1 MPGAGV
7 GSGRD
12 GFPGLGLRLAAR
24 SWFNHRCSSR
34 IMFTPF
40 FNISLA
46 DVADILVVAVLLYT
60 ATAWLKETRAAFI
73 IRGIFVLAAIY
84 IIARYFDLQ
93 LTAWLF
99 QGFFAIFL
107 IIIVVI
113 FQEELRQ
120 IFERIAVWSL
130 ASKTMRP
137 LRSDAVDILVAT
149 LTDLAKD
156 KIGALIVLE
165 GKDPIARHIMGGIEL
180 EGKLSAPL
188 LKSIFDPHSPGHDGA
203 VIIGNDRI
211 TRFAAHLPLSN
222 DFLQLANVGTRHGAA
237 LGLAELSDALCIAV
251 SEERGTI
258 SLARDGR
265 LRQLGNVQELGLL
278 LRRFLQEKYPSPGES
293 KISISLVR
301 ENWLAKLVTFS
312 LAAGLWYVLVPG
324 SSTVEVTYKLPVQV
338 QNLPAEYR
346 VDEVQP
352 AEVSATFTGPKRAF
366 YFFDPTKL
374 KVAVDVSSAEIGHK
388 TLRLSEQNVQHPQ
401 DLTLQQLNPTTLRI
415 SVRKVAREQ
424 QDKG

>member
-1 MPGAGV
+1 M
-7 GSGRD
+7 
-12 GFPGLGLRLAAR
+12 L
-24 SWFNHRCSSR
+24 
-34 IMFTPF
+34 TPF
-40 FNISLA
+40 FNIGLA
-46 DVADILVVAVLLYT
+46 DVADILVVAVLLYA

-130 ASKTMRP
+130 ASKTIRP
-137 LRSDAVDILVAT
+137 LRSDAVDILVGT
-149 LTDLAKD
+149 LADLAKD

-180 EGKLSAPL
+180 EGKLSEPL

-222 DFLQLANVGTRHGAA
+222 DFLQLANVGTRHSAA

-265 LRQLGNVQELGLL
+265 LRHLDNVQELGLL
-278 LRRFLQEKYPSPGES
+278 LRRFLQEKYPLPGQR

-338 QNLPAEYR
+338 QNLPAEYH

-352 AEVSATFTGPKRAF
+352 TEVNATFTGPKRAF

-374 KVAVDVSSAEIGHK
+374 KVTVDVSSAEIGHK

-401 DLTLQQLNPTTLRI
+401 DLTLQQLNPSTLRI
-415 SVRKVAREQ
+415 SVRKVSREQ
-424 QDKG
+424 EDKG